1 MQFDAEYDLV
11 IAGAGSAGCV
21 LTNRLSADRRPPA
34 RSGGTPALLLP
45 AHRLVLVNPRR
56 PVSMAGAD
64 PGLRR
69 DDNKGSRAATKARPM
84 TDYRFCTVADEGR
97 VRVVTINR
105 PEVMNAL
112 PSEAHWEFDGVW
124 NEFAANP
131 ELWVGII
138 TGAGDRAFSAGNDL
152 KVQAAG
158 RRGPRPKTGFAG
170 LSHRFDLDKPLI
182 AAVGGVAMGGGFETA
197 LACDII
203 IAAENAV
210 FALPEPRVGLIA
222 GSGVHRLPRM
232 IGQKAALG
240 MILTGR
246 RVSAAEGER
255 LGFVN
260 EVVPQGAALAAARRW
275 AAQILECSPMAIR
288 ASKQVAYH
296 SFDAATLEAA
306 MAQTYPAAEAN
317 LASQDYI
324 EGPRAFAE
332 RRKPNWQNR

>member
-1 MQFDAEYDLV
+1 M
-11 IAGAGSAGCV
+11 S
-21 LTNRLSADRRPPA
+21 
-34 RSGGTPALLLP
+34 
-45 AHRLVLVNPRR
+45 
-56 PVSMAGAD
+56 
-64 PGLRR
+64 
-69 DDNKGSRAATKARPM
+69 
-84 TDYRFCTVADEGR
+84 DYRFCTVADEGR
-97 VRVVTINR
+97 VRIVTINR

-112 PSEAHWEFDGVW
+112 HSEAHWEFDQVW
-124 NEFAANP
+124 NEFAASP
-131 ELWVGII
+131 DLWVGII

-158 RRGPRPKTGFAG
+158 RRGPRPATGFAG
-170 LSHRFDLDKPLI
+170 LSHRFD
-182 AAVGGVAMGGGFETA
+182 TA

-246 RVSAAEGER
+246 RVSAAEGKA

-260 EVVPQGAALAAARRW
+260 EVVPEGEALPAARRW

-288 ASKQVAYH
+288 ASKQVVYR
-296 SFDAATLEAA
+296 SLDAPTLAAA
-306 MAQTYPAAEAN
+306 MTATYPAAQAN
-317 LASQDYI
+317 IESQDYI
-324 EGPRAFAE
+324 EGPKAFAE